1 MNKIVLF
8 YGSSTGTCENLAR
21 DIAEKLNLDSSVVHP
36 VSELNEKTVAAADTL
51 LLGTST
57 WGWGDIQDDWTDALP
72 KLKAMSLSGKKIALF
87 GCGDSSSYGD
97 TFCDGMG
104 ILYDELKESGC
115 TWIGTGVSTDDYQF
129 NSSKAVIDNAFVGL
143 AIDDINQ
150 NDKTEERINSWITLL
165 KTQI

>member
-57 WGWGDIQDDWTDALP
+57 WGWGDIQDDWADALP
-72 KLKAMSLSGKKIALF
+72 KLKAMSLSGKKSLF
-87 GCGDSSSYGD
+87 
-97 TFCDGMG
+97 
-104 ILYDELKESGC
+104 
-115 TWIGTGVSTDDYQF
+115 
-129 NSSKAVIDNAFVGL
+129 L
-143 AIDDINQ
+143 AAEIPPPMETPSV
-150 NDKTEERINSWITLL
+150 TEWEFSMMN
-165 KTQI
+165 

>member
-57 WGWGDIQDDWTDALP
+57 WGWGDIQDDWADALP

-104 ILYDELKESGC
+104 ITLSDFFADSVSEAHLTQSQREVLELYSGL
-115 TWIGTGVSTDDYQF
+115 Q
-129 NSSKAVIDNAFVGL
+129 
-143 AIDDINQ
+143 Q
-150 NDKTEERINSWITLL
+150 NDKKLL
-165 KTQI
+165 IAYAKGLNHVK